1 MKLGSG
7 NAEGKHSIRSDV
19 MDLSNVRNFDSVIL
33 LGIVNE
39 KLRLECDSLD
49 ELISTYEMD
58 IEHLVGKLDVLGYQY
73 DPLTNQFKA
82 YAR

>member
-1 MKLGSG
+1 M
-7 NAEGKHSIRSDV
+7 

-49 ELISTYEMD
+49 ELISTYEID

>member
-1 MKLGSG
+1 
-7 NAEGKHSIRSDV
+7 

-49 ELISTYEMD
+49 EFISTYEMD